1 MDDTKSTPSEMVAMM
16 MLIRYYSAS
25 CLQLIDKIIAKLPPE
40 AAFPQAFPSKDI
52 APPPTSSA
60 PPVASS
66 SPPASPPA
74 PAPTPPPAP
83 PPVPA
88 PTPQQ
93 PAAELV
99 VTIPNAEPAT
109 SLEYP
114 AVRHRLTVAAQ
125 AGHSAEV
132 KALLT
137 KYGATKLSEV
147 DPAQYQTL
155 LQEVE
160 MLLKGQEVDGDA

>member
-1 MDDTKSTPSEMVAMM
+1 MDDTKTSPSEMVAMM
-16 MLIRYYSAS
+16 MLMQYYVAA
-25 CLQLIDKIIAKLPPE
+25 CTQLIEKIIAKLPPE
-40 AAFPQAFPSKDI
+40 VAFPQAFVSKDT

-60 PPVASS
+60 TPVASA

-83 PPVPA
+83 PPAPA

-99 VTIPNAEPAT
+99 GTIPNAA

-114 AVRHRLTVAAQ
+114 AVRHRLTVAAK

-160 MLLKGQEVDGDA
+160 MLLKEKEVDGND

>member
-1 MDDTKSTPSEMVAMM
+1 MDDTKSAPSEMVALM

-40 AAFPQAFPSKDI
+40 VAFPQAFVSKDT

-60 PPVASS
+60 TPVAS
-66 SPPASPPA
+66 ASPPA

-83 PPVPA
+83 PPAPS

-99 VTIPNAEPAT
+99 GTIPNAA

-114 AVRHRLTVAAQ
+114 IVRHKLTVAAQ
-125 AGHSAEV
+125 MGHSAEV

-137 KYGATKLSEV
+137 RHNATKLSEV
-147 DPAQYQTL
+147 EPAQYQTL

-160 MLLKGQEVDGDA
+160 MLLKEKEVEGND

>member
-25 CLQLIDKIIAKLPPE
+25 CLQLIDKIIVKLPPE
-40 AAFPQAFPSKDI
+40 VAFPQAFASKDT

-60 PPVASS
+60 TPVAS

-99 VTIPNAEPAT
+99 GTIPNAA

-114 AVRHRLTVAAQ
+114 IVRHKLTVAAQ
-125 AGHSAEV
+125 MGHSAEV

-137 KYGATKLSEV
+137 RHNATKLSEV
-147 DPAQYQTL
+147 EPAQYQTL

>member
-16 MLIRYYSAS
+16 MLIRYYVAA
-25 CLQLIDKIIAKLPPE
+25 CTQLIDKIIAKLPPE
-40 AAFPQAFPSKDI
+40 VAFPQAFVSKDT

-60 PPVASS
+60 TPVAS

-93 PAAELV
+93 PAAEPV
-99 VTIPNAEPAT
+99 GTIPNAA

-114 AVRHRLTVAAQ
+114 IVRHKLIVAAQ
-125 AGHSAEV
+125 MGHSAEV

-137 KYGATKLSEV
+137 RHNATKLSEV
-147 DPAQYQTL
+147 EPAQYQTL

-160 MLLKGQEVDGDA
+160 MLLKEKEVEGND